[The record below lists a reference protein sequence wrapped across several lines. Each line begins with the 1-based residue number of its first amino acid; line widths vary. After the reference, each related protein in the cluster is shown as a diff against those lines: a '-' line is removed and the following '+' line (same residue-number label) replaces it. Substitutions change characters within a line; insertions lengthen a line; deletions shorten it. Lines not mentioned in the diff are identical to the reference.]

1 MRSAGCQRMPASA
14 SNALSA
20 TVAVVAA
27 AYCG

>member
-1 MRSAGCQRMPASA
+1 MRTAGCQRMVLSA
-14 SNALSA
+14 SKALSQ